1 MANTTGQKFGGRQ
14 KGSLNKVSSDTKNS
28 LQKLISK
35 ELESFEA
42 RLETLDNKERLEIII
57 KILPFVLPKQTQIE
71 IEPNEVEQ
79 FRPITINLVNEP
91 LQIVSNENTDQ

>member
-14 KGSLNKVSSDTKNS
+14 KGSLNKVSSDTKIS
-28 LQKLISK
+28 LQKLVSK

-42 RLETLDNKERLEIII
+42 RLETLDNKERLGIVI

-71 IEPNEVEQ
+71 IEANEIDP
-79 FRPITINLVNEP
+79 FRPITINLINEP
-91 LQIVSNENTDQ
+91 LKLEQ